1 MDGEFTTPQWRPEPE
16 PSNALERL
24 MAKAAADPA
33 YHGPMMR
40 ALWDAEIHT
49 LMPYHPEM
57 AGTHQYQPGQQMQ
70 FIVLK
75 DQVGPFI
82 PAFTS
87 EATAEYCIQKNAP
100 KNAAYGLATFPG
112 ELFFPLVNSLN
123 QTVVFNSGMMR
134 NLVIKPE
141 AIQGLVSGEFRHS
154 RPSHGPG
161 EMTHLY
167 GVEHDSLP
175 AEFTQSIRNFCDRNR
190 VPIAVYV
197 FVPGHPETGAPEMGS
212 LRLILRLRHED
223 NDFYNDF
230 SLMAGK
236 LTPKGIDL
244 ATGVVTDTDEQALE
258 FLNRSEPLWPVL
270 DL

>member
-40 ALWDAEIHT
+40 ALWEAEIHT

-57 AGTHQYQPGQQMQ
+57 EGTHQYQPGQQMQ
-70 FIVLK
+70 FIVVK

-87 EATAEYCIQKNAP
+87 EATADYCLKKNAP
-100 KNAAYGLATFPG
+100 KNARYALASFQG
-112 ELFFPLVNSLN
+112 ELFFPLIKSLN
-123 QTVVFNSGMMR
+123 QTVVFNSGMER

-141 AIQGLVSGEFRHS
+141 AIHRLVSGEFRHS

-161 EMTHLY
+161 ELTHLY
-167 GVEHDSLP
+167 HLEHDSLP
-175 AEFTQSIRNFCDRNR
+175 AEFTQSIRSFCDRNR
-190 VPIAVYV
+190 CPSPSMSSSLGTLRRANLRWAASASSCAFAMRIMTSTTTSPSWLANWS
-197 FVPGHPETGAPEMGS
+197 PKGSTS
-212 LRLILRLRHED
+212 LRQSSPIPTSKRS
-223 NDFYNDF
+223 N
-230 SLMAGK
+230 SS
-236 LTPKGIDL
+236 
-244 ATGVVTDTDEQALE
+244 TGQSP
-258 FLNRSEPLWPVL
+258 FGPF
-270 DL
+270 